1 MNKVPYLLSM
11 LTGISLAQ
19 AGPLG
24 VFLLMVPESACV
36 PVARFAVLTTLGCAI
51 WASAFVLAGMLLGAG
66 WQEAGHALRIPVLLT
81 GAAACGALVLRA
93 RRRKP

>member
-1 MNKVPYLLSM
+1 MSYSVKILV
-11 LTGISLAQ
+11 
-19 AGPLG
+19 
-24 VFLLMVPESACV
+24 
-36 PVARFAVLTTLGCAI
+36 TTLGCAI